1 MANIFTNTNPY
12 KKPNTSYSA
21 SDPAATI
28 PALKTPA
35 AKTYVQNQIP
45 KTTQTATPAVTTD
58 NTEKIKSV
66 QSQIAD
72 LTAQADALKKAGL
85 TDTSEI
91 SKNATGGYEQNATG
105 SYNKALTSYTDAY
118 KKYIESLNPS
128 EETTAAQQA
137 YNNYVAEQQKSIS
150 GLAGKDAAVPL
161 SIVRGQQEKLLGQTQ
176 PEATRLQNEIGIAQ
190 TADTS
195 RQNVGL
201 AGVSLQEKLLGLQQ
215 SPAEQAKNNQ
225 IQLGDVL
232 YEKQADGS
240 YKQIAGQEKLDT
252 SVVEVGGSKV
262 LIDNQT
268 GSIIRNLGSSGTGT
282 SYSGV
287 YTQGDNP
294 IVDAWA
300 ERIQNGTSKIT
311 DIPASQSSLR
321 NAVTVALQAMG
332 NSSDG
337 RPTTTELGKA
347 ALSNAE
353 SLMKKFDERRGTG
366 AVGGP
371 SVFNWATIPGSDRS
385 DFINDFNAVKSQL
398 SLEGVKYLKG
408 QGQVS
413 DAERALLGQAV
424 TKLNLSQSE
433 KEFKSTLQGIID
445 KLKGNESSSNSGV
458 TSSGISYTIE

>member
-161 SIVRGQQEKLLGQTQ
+161 SIIRGQQEKLLGQTQ

-201 AGVSLQEKLLGLQQ
+201 AGVSLAEKLLGLQQ
-215 SPAEQAKNNQ
+215 SPAEQAKSALETEKTNAEIAQTKAETENIAKKFEEDKRQFGLEYALKQQELAIEQQKANTTIAATTNETTAAETAKQQSATQTLSLVNNLLTEGTKGITGIGQ
-225 IQLGDVL
+225 NPLNIIGVTNAKQLNEYNQLQGLLKLGIRGLIKGQGSVSD
-232 YEKQADGS
+232 YEGKILGQAASSLGRNLS
-240 YKQIAGQEKLDT
+240 NEQFESALKQIRGVIKTNNGQT
-252 SVVEVGGSKV
+252 
-262 LIDNQT
+262 T
-268 GSIIRNLGSSGTGT
+268 
-282 SYSGV
+282 
-287 YTQGDNP
+287 
-294 IVDAWA
+294 
-300 ERIQNGTSKIT
+300 
-311 DIPASQSSLR
+311 
-321 NAVTVALQAMG
+321 AVTVY
-332 NSSDG
+332 N
-337 RPTTTELGKA
+337 P
-347 ALSNAE
+347 N
-353 SLMKKFDERRGTG
+353 TG
-366 AVGGP
+366 EK
-371 SVFNWATIPGSDRS
+371 I
-385 DFINDFNAVKSQL
+385 
-398 SLEGVKYLKG
+398 
-408 QGQVS
+408 
-413 DAERALLGQAV
+413 DAELTG
-424 TKLNLSQSE
+424 KEIYELSSE
-433 KEFKSTLQGIID
+433 
-445 KLKGNESSSNSGV
+445 GN
-458 TSSGISYTIE
+458 TITYQ